1 MKRLFQ
7 SSKPRPKPVQRP
19 PRLWETV
26 RSEYVAGDG
35 SLAKLAQRHDLR
47 LSTIEGRSRREGW
60 VRLRRQREEAALQEL
75 VGSPVLPATIEPV
88 EDRSWWNDRDKRHL
102 IDNLAVLTRLRT
114 ALDAQISGASAG
126 ELERIGHAMA
136 AVIEGERVLLELTPT
151 PASRK
156 GVPSLRPSRNT
167 DAYPMD
173 IEPEEIGSFLP
184 DTIKV

>member
-1 MKRLFQ
+1 MKH
-7 SSKPRPKPVQRP
+7 P

-26 RSEYVAGDG
+26 RGEYVGGRG
-35 SLAKLAQRHDLR
+35 SLVELARSHGLR

-60 VRLRRQREEAALQEL
+60 VRLRRQREEAALKEL
-75 VGSPVLPATIEPV
+75 VGSPVLPATVEPV
-88 EDRSWWNDRDKRHL
+88 EDRSWWSDRDKAHL

-114 ALDAQISGASAG
+114 ALDGKIAGASAG

-136 AVIEGERVLLELTPT
+136 AVIDGERVLLELTPT

-167 DAYPMD
+167 NAYPRD
-173 IEPEEIGSFLP
+173 CEPEEIGPFLP
-184 DTIKV
+184 GTIKG